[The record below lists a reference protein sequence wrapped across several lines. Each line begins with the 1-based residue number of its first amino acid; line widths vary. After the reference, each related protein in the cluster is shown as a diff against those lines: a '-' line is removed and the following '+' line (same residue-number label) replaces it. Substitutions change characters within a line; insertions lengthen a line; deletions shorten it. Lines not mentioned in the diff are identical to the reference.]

1 MPRRTIR
8 EVEALTMQIAF
19 NALYLRQPHTG
30 TGRYTSN
37 LLSALGR
44 IDGINDYIIL
54 SPNPAPAEL
63 VTPSTFTWPPTTI
76 GRPARGNQ
84 RVEKVVWEQHVFPQA
99 AKQHGAH
106 IAHVPYFAPPFR
118 SYGIP
123 IIVTV
128 HDVVGLRLPAYRVST
143 TAHAYARLVQ
153 RTVRRAAAVIAVS
166 HYAKQDILELLGVPE
181 ERIHVIAEAPAP
193 TYHRVTDPMRLRA
206 VREKYGLGPRFVLN
220 VGGMDLRKNIAALI
234 GAFAAVYH
242 EINERDLQLFIAG
255 DPDRLGSS
263 PLYPDWRPLTATF
276 GIAEQVICMPVSED
290 DLPVLYSAATCF
302 AFPSLYE
309 GFGLTP
315 LEAMAC
321 GAPVV
326 CSNHTALPEV
336 VGSAGLL
343 VDPDDA
349 YQMGE
354 ALLRVLTD
362 RDRREDLSA
371 RGLAHVKH
379 FNWDKAAAETA
390 ALYAEVSGTRS
401 G

>member
-1 MPRRTIR
+1 MR
-8 EVEALTMQIAF
+8 IAF
-19 NALYLRQPHTG
+19 NALYLRQPYTG
-30 TGRYTSN
+30 TGRYTYN

-54 SPNPAPAEL
+54 SPSPPPADL
-63 VTPSTFTWPPTTI
+63 VTPSTFAWPPTPIT
-76 GRPARGNQ
+76 GPARGSR
-84 RVEKVVWEQHVFPQA
+84 RVEKVYWEQRVFPLA
-99 AKQHGAH
+99 AKQHGAQLT
-106 IAHVPYFAPPFR
+106 HVPYFAPPFR

-123 IIVTV
+123 FVVTV
-128 HDVVGLRLPAYRVST
+128 HDVVGLKLPEYRAST

-153 RTVRRAAAVIAVS
+153 RTVRRAAAIIAVS

-193 TYHRVTDPMRLRA
+193 TYHRVNEPLRLRA
-206 VREKYGLGPRFVLN
+206 VREKYGLGPHFVLN
-220 VGGMDLRKNIAALI
+220 VGGLDLRKNIAALI

-242 EINERDLQLFIAG
+242 ELNERDLQLFIAG

-276 GIAEQVICMPVSED
+276 GIAEQVLCMPVEEE
-290 DLPVLYSAATCF
+290 DLPVLYSAASCF

-326 CSNHTALPEV
+326 CSNNTALREV

-349 YQMGE
+349 YQLGE
-354 ALLRVLTD
+354 AILRVLTD
-362 RDRREDLSA
+362 RDRRDDLSA

-379 FNWDKAAAETA
+379 FSWDKAAVETA
-390 ALYAEVSGTRS
+390 ALYAEVSGNRS
-401 G
+401 N